1 MHSAP
6 PLPSKPS
13 QTAAIATA
21 PIGSIGQGA
30 PAQGTQEVEALDI
43 LSAEDVLRMADAN
56 GAGANRKP
64 PLEPEPVELSTQDLE
79 DVAEEEDDAVA
90 VAAHNAVP
98 DDELATQK
106 RPSLSESQA
115 AVALESVETDDQ
127 ATERRPS
134 LSPELAAAHIAQAD
148 AAPAPAVT
156 STAKMPAYVS
166 DSRIPSSIA
175 PMALDAE
182 TPVHRGVSMATMKLR
197 VDAGLPEP
205 LSRRAVAG
213 IIAGCTLLG
222 LLCTASLGAYA
233 LRGRSDVQSARMGLV
248 ATPPTGELLPMAAA
262 APQIPAAEVAP
273 LPEPQAPVA
282 IQVAPAPAP
291 VRAMTT
297 PAKASTIKAAPPHN
311 TTHNAPTAHPP
322 KAAVGGPPA
331 APALALAPAPAPKVA
346 PALGSV
352 RLPAGNSA
360 AEVDGN
366 VQRATGGV
374 LTLSCGKHR
383 IKVAGRPSRLL
394 DVPCG
399 KQIAL

>member
-6 PLPSKPS
+6 PLPGKPS

-56 GAGANRKP
+56 GAVANRKS

-79 DVAEEEDDAVA
+79 DIAEEEDDALA
-90 VAAHNAVP
+90 LAANNAVP

-115 AVALESVETDDQ
+115 ALALESVETDDQ
-127 ATERRPS
+127 ATERRPT
-134 LSPELAAAHIAQAD
+134 LSPELAAAHIAQTD
-148 AAPAPAVT
+148 AAPAAAVT

-175 PMALDAE
+175 PMALDAD

-233 LRGRSDVQSARMGLV
+233 LRGHNNVQSAHMGLV
-248 ATPPTGELLPMAAA
+248 ATPPTGELLPSPAA
-262 APQIPAAEVAP
+262 APQTPEAEVAP
-273 LPEPQAPVA
+273 LPEPPAPVV
-282 IQVAPAPAP
+282 IPVAPAPAKAATP
-291 VRAMTT
+291 
-297 PAKASTIKAAPPHN
+297 PAKPSALRAAPPHN
-311 TTHNAPTAHPP
+311 TTHTTTTAHPP
-322 KAAVGGPPA
+322 KPAVGSPA
-331 APALALAPAPAPKVA
+331 PALAPAPAPKVA

>member
-13 QTAAIATA
+13 QTAALTTA
-21 PIGSIGQGA
+21 PIGSIGQGT

-64 PLEPEPVELSTQDLE
+64 PPEPVELSTQDLE

-90 VAAHNAVP
+90 VAANNAVP

-273 LPEPQAPVA
+273 LPEPPAPVA

-291 VRAMTT
+291 VRATT
-297 PAKASTIKAAPPHN
+297 APAKASNIKAAPPHN
-311 TTHNAPTAHPP
+311 TATAHPP

-331 APALALAPAPAPKVA
+331 APALAPAPKVA